1 MFEQLVVGM
10 LNGFVWG
17 MIAALIAIGLTL
29 VFGVLRIVNAA
40 HGEFY
45 LLGALIAWLFSLKFN
60 FWAALFVA
68 PLIVGFA
75 GIAIERGILRP
86 IEDNPII
93 TLIVTLGLMLIIQQS
108 ALIIFGGAPQR
119 VKLPI
124 PDLIQIFGYTY
135 PVYRF
140 VVTIIAG
147 IVLILLWIFL
157 YKTNLGMLA
166 RASQADRELAM
177 MMGVDV
183 NYVYMITFG
192 IGAALAALAGV
203 LAAPIV
209 TVFFLMGIDA
219 LILSFIITIV
229 GGLGSVKGTFLAAIL
244 IGEVEGI
251 VSVFA
256 SPIIARV
263 VSLLILC
270 VVLVIKPTGMWG
282 EGD

>member
-1 MFEQLVVGM
+1 VFEQLVVGM

>member
-60 FWAALFVA
+60 FWAALLVA

-108 ALIIFGGAPQR
+108 ALIVFGGAPQR

-140 VVTIIAG
+140 VVTVIAG

-282 EGD
+282 EGG